1 MSSLNLKKV
10 KAGLYDTNHK
20 DQTMTKQEAQEIIQ
34 DIIDAA
40 YLNARDIDSE
50 EAKRIDL
57 AAELVFKTQE

>member
-10 KAGLYDTNHK
+10 KAGLYDTNPQ